1 MATATLETTGLDF
14 RRSRWEYFSPEKPLD
29 LLTMLSL
36 AAPEWTKVVKLLDE
50 LQNPRDY
57 RTTRALTNG
66 DRGDLFECLKL
77 ILKYCDAL
85 DMEHTV
91 SYIREII
98 VRVGI
103 QSAGRQAP
111 VPNFEDL
118 YTPKEFA
125 QDMAILAKRFED
137 ELRLRIFFTLTP
149 IRMGYY
155 RKSELFGEL
164 VAEKFPGASLDV
176 EEAGNCYALDRL
188 TACIFHLMRVV
199 ERGLLALAKDLKIT
213 VTNEN
218 WGRILNAIEA
228 KIAVFEKL
236 PLKEYPTKMEDLQ
249 FYSEA
254 AKEFRYFKNAWR
266 NHVMHQ
272 NYMILEP
279 EEVLKVIDHVRDF
292 MQHISKRLSENP

>member
-14 RRSRWEYFSPEKPLD
+14 RRSRWEYFTPEPLD

-36 AAPEWTKVVKLLDE
+36 AAPEWNKVVKLLDE
-50 LQNPRDY
+50 LQNPKDY
-57 RTTRALTNG
+57 RTVKALTEGDNG
-66 DRGDLFECLKL
+66 TLSECLHL
-77 ILKYCDAL
+77 ILKYCRTLEMAQTL
-85 DMEHTV
+85 SYATEISIQV
-91 SYIREII
+91 S
-98 VRVGI
+98 I
-103 QSAGRQAP
+103 QSAGRRDP
-111 VPNFEDL
+111 GPNFEDL

-125 QDMAILAKRFED
+125 QDMVILANRFED
-137 ELRLRIFFTLTP
+137 ELRLRIFFTLQPT
-149 IRMGYY
+149 RMDYY

-164 VAEKFPGASLDV
+164 VAEKFSGASLDV

-213 VTNEN
+213 LTNEN
-218 WGRILNAIEA
+218 WGRILDAVEA
-228 KIAVFEKL
+228 KIAMIEKL
-236 PLKEYPTKMEDLQ
+236 PLKDYPTKMEDLQ